1 MFQDADHISIYM
13 SFTHSTF
20 TFINCE
26 DPSKRFTIT
35 NDEIRQMELKINVA
49 YRRSGNWEHI
59 ANHLYNFYSKIGVI
73 GQPKSNRNVY
83 SNEYTELL
91 ELKDKSYADVL
102 KEDRLIRQEQGVQIK
117 YAKDDAHLLNKKQH
131 IERHAS
137 WENRGEWH
145 IDHVVPCC
153 AFGATIEEQK
163 VLHWYGNLRPMLAKD
178 NLIKN
183 GRYNEEDKI
192 ALIKRYNKL
201 NNTNYLL
208 HETQILDKQ
217 ENCEQEQ

>member
-137 WENRGEWH
+137 WETYTTNYVSNMDDN
-145 IDHVVPCC
+145 ISNPSVVCND
-153 AFGATIEEQK
+153 
-163 VLHWYGNLRPMLAKD
+163 YSNNLAMTMMK
-178 NLIKN
+178 
-183 GRYNEEDKI
+183 
-192 ALIKRYNKL
+192 KL
-201 NNTNYLL
+201 NVDTSSEYVSSAQL
-208 HETQILDKQ
+208 HMNDRFRTDIKTKDEEFEKV
-217 ENCEQEQ
+217 